1 MPVYTVTTQM
11 GRLDQEQKEGLAVG
25 ITTIHGEETGA
36 PEPLIHVVFLA
47 YPKASAWSS
56 SKPGAPVIVN
66 AVVRRGRSKG
76 VRARILRR
84 ISDLVCDVMEIP
96 ACDVFVGLFDLPPHS
111 IMEAGMIA
119 PPTRP
124 EAEAAW
130 DAEFYKR
137 FPADRYA

>member
-1 MPVYTVTTQM
+1 MPLYTITSQM
-11 GRLDQEQKEGLAVG
+11 GRLDQEQKERLAVG

-47 YPKASAWSS
+47 YPQASAWSS
-56 SKPGAPVIVN
+56 SKPGAPAIVN
-66 AVVRRGRSKG
+66 AVVRRGRSED
-76 VRARILRR
+76 VQARMLHR

-96 ACDVFVGLFDLPPHS
+96 ALDVFVGLYDVPPHW

-119 PPTRP
+119 PPTQP

-130 DAEFYKR
+130 DAEFSRR